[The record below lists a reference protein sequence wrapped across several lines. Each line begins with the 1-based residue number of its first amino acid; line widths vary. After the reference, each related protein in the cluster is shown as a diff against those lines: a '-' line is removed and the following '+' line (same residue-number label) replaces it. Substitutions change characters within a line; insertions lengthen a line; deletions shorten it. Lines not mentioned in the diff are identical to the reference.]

1 MGTWEHLA
9 NFLGNKGDQ
18 RTSFGGIGEH
28 SAFIFVGSIQ
38 KASLG
43 TREIFSDFSG
53 NTGTQIP
60 LGGLNFAKMLD
71 TPIK

>member
-28 SAFIFVGSIQ
+28 SAFLFVGSIQ
-38 KASLG
+38 KAFLG
-43 TREIFSDFSG
+43 TRVGLFREHG
-53 NTGTQIP
+53 NTNP
-60 LGGLNFAKMLD
+60 PGGPQFCQNVRY
-71 TPIK
+71 PN